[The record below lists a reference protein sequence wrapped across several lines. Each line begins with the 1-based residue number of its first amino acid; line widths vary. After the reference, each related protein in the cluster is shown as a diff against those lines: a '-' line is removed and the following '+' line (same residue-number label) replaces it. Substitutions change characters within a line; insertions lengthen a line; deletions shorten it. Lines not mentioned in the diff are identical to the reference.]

1 MNYFMLNKP
10 KGYITAD
17 SDRCRPV
24 VMDLISPDDNREGTH
39 PVGRLDI
46 DTVGLLLITDDGKL
60 SHKLMSP
67 QSGITKTYR
76 FFAFGVPHPDAAAI
90 LSSGSVSTKG
100 RCFLPAVLNITGQGR
115 VEDYVDCYSERK
127 RRQYMKNSNG
137 AVTEGTVTVTEGR
150 KHEVKLLMKAVGCT
164 VFFLERIAIGDLA
177 LDDSLKRGE
186 YRRLT
191 DREVSILINNALS
204 EKSN

>member
-1 MNYFMLNKP
+1 
-10 KGYITAD
+10 
-17 SDRCRPV
+17 
-24 VMDLISPDDNREGTH
+24 
-39 PVGRLDI
+39 
-46 DTVGLLLITDDGKL
+46 
-60 SHKLMSP
+60 
-67 QSGITKTYR
+67 
-76 FFAFGVPHPDAAAI
+76 
-90 LSSGSVSTKG
+90 
-100 RCFLPAVLNITGQGR
+100 
-115 VEDYVDCYSERK
+115 
-127 RRQYMKNSNG
+127 MKNSNG

>member
-24 VMDLISPDDNREGTH
+24 VMDLISSDDRKGTH
-39 PVGRLDI
+39 PVGRLDM

-60 SHKLMSP
+60 SHRLMSP

-76 FFAFGVPHPDAAAI
+76 FFAFGVPHPDAAEI
-90 LSSGSVSTKG
+90 LSSGSISAKG
-100 RCFLPAVLNITGQGR
+100 HCFLPATLNITGRGR

-164 VFFLERIAIGDLA
+164 VFFLERIAIGDLV

-191 DREVSILINNALS
+191 DREVSILLNNAVS
-204 EKSN
+204 EKSD